1 MLKLYRRL
9 LSKINPHRSLK
20 ARLGLAT
27 GGIVLLLSTVL
38 SLLVGYTTS
47 TQIETTIGQHAG
59 EIAYQMADKLD
70 RGMFER
76 YRDIQILAS
85 LDPIRQSDYPLA
97 VKRSLLE
104 KLQSTYPDYA
114 WIGLTNQQGVV
125 IASTGKVLEGVD
137 ASKRPIF
144 QGGRL
149 EPFVGD
155 VHDALLLAK
164 LLPNPSVEP
173 LRFVDLAAP
182 VKDSQG
188 NFQGVIAAHLSWTWA
203 TEVEE
208 SLLQR
213 LGEHH
218 QVEIFI
224 LSQDGTVLL
233 GSKAFQGKKMTLA
246 SVQAARANQNSY
258 LIEPWLQEGNY
269 VTGFAKTQGYRDYPG
284 LGWLVLVRQK
294 AAVALAPARSLQSQ
308 VFAWGIA
315 LGTLFAILNW
325 LSANQIVRP
334 MLKIAAAANRIRQG
348 DTLAKIP
355 LLHGHD
361 ELATLSESLSHL
373 VSTLND
379 QQRELIS
386 LNEQLRLDISRRQQT
401 EQELRQISSALENAI
416 DAISQID
423 ASGHYINVNP
433 AYANLLGYESEEIL
447 GMSWQSTIHPEDLNI
462 AIAAYEQMLAL
473 GKAEVEVKGLRKDN
487 LTYYQQLAFVKVE
500 DNEQQFNGYYC
511 FVKDITERKQAVF
524 ALRQTN
530 ERLRRL
536 FDSNL
541 IGVAFWNIEGFIVD
555 ANDAFL
561 SFAGYTRE
569 EFATI
574 GRINWRELTPPEYKH
589 WDERAIAQTL
599 STGVSSIYEKEYVHR
614 DGKRVPIVLGVALL
628 NDSQCEGVAFVL
640 DITEQKRAERE
651 REQLLS
657 RERQYAKQLH
667 GLTEAA
673 LVMNSVLSIEDV
685 LGVIT
690 EQARAII
697 GVHQSVTSM
706 TIDQNWAQAINSVS
720 LSDKYAAWRDYDA
733 KTDGSGIYAC
743 VCHLNRPMRMTQAE
757 LEAHPKWR
765 GFGKEAANHPL
776 MRGWLAAPLRGRD
789 GQNIGL
795 IQLSDKY
802 EGEFTE
808 EDEAIIVELAQMASI
823 AIENTRLYEAEQSAR
838 TQAETANRLK
848 DEFLAVLSHELRTP
862 LNPILGWSKL
872 LRTRKCD
879 EATTTK
885 ALETIE
891 RNAQLQTQLIED
903 LLDVSRI
910 LRGKLTLNVD
920 SVDLVSTIEA
930 AIETVRLAAQAKA
943 IQIETVFEHQAGQ
956 VAGDANRLQQ
966 VFWNLLSNAVKF
978 TPQRGQVEIRLE
990 RVGTEAQ
997 IQVNDTGKGISP
1009 EFLPYVFDY
1018 FRQADSTTTRVFGGL
1033 GLGLA
1038 IVRHLVEL
1046 HGGTVWAESLGVGRG
1061 ATFTVR
1067 LPLMVVESEGS
1078 QENELISSSPNL
1090 EGVRILVVDDEVDT
1104 LELLVF
1110 MLKEYGAQVRGVT
1123 EAIEAL
1129 LLISQW
1135 QPDLLLSDIGM
1146 PNVDGYMLIHQI
1158 RELESK
1164 LGRKIP
1170 AIALT
1175 AYAGETDHQQI
1186 LASGF
1191 QKHVTKPVEPAKLV
1205 NAIASL
1211 VEHQQGKEQFYSP

>member
-1 MLKLYRRL
+1 MLKLCRRL

-47 TQIETTIGQHAG
+47 TQLETTIGQYAG

-85 LDPIRQSDYPLA
+85 LDPIRESNYPLA
-97 VKRSLLE
+97 AKRSLLE

-125 IASTGKVLEGVD
+125 LASTGKVLEGVD
-137 ASKRPIF
+137 ASKRPF
-144 QGGRL
+144 FEGGRV
-149 EPFVGD
+149 EPYVGD
-155 VHDALLLAK
+155 VHEALLLAK
-164 LLPNPSVEP
+164 LLPNLTGEP

-182 VKDSQG
+182 VKDTQDK
-188 NFQGVIAAHLSWTWA
+188 FQGVIAAHLSWAWA
-203 TEVEE
+203 TEVEK

-213 LGEHH
+213 LGEYHN
-218 QVEIFI
+218 VEIFI

-233 GSKAFQGKKMTLA
+233 GPKAFQGQKLTLA

-258 LIEPWLQEGNY
+258 LIEPWLKEGNY

-315 LGTLFAILNW
+315 LGTLFAILGG

-334 MLKIAAAANRIRQG
+334 MLRIAAAANRIRQG
-348 DTLAKIP
+348 DALAKIP
-355 LLHGHD
+355 LVRGQD
-361 ELATLSESLSHL
+361 ELAVLSESLRHL

-386 LNEQLRLDISRRQQT
+386 LNEQLQLDITQ
-401 EQELRQISSALENAI
+401 
-416 DAISQID
+416 
-423 ASGHYINVNP
+423 
-433 AYANLLGYESEEIL
+433 
-447 GMSWQSTIHPEDLNI
+447 
-462 AIAAYEQMLAL
+462 
-473 GKAEVEVKGLRKDN
+473 
-487 LTYYQQLAFVKVE
+487 
-500 DNEQQFNGYYC
+500 
-511 FVKDITERKQAVF
+511 RKQAEE

-530 ERLRRL
+530 ERLQRL

-561 SFAGYTRE
+561 RFAGYTRE
-569 EFATI
+569 EFAAI
-574 GRINWRELTPPEYKH
+574 GRLDWTEFTPPEYKH
-589 WDERAIAQTL
+589 LDDHAIAETL
-599 STGVSSIYEKEYVHR
+599 SAGVSNIYEKEYIHR
-614 DGKRVPIVLGVALL
+614 DGKRVPIVLGIALL
-628 NDSQCEGVAFVL
+628 NDCQREGVAFVL
-640 DITEQKRAERE
+640 DITEQKRAEQE

-685 LGVIT
+685 LRVIT

-697 GVHQSVTSM
+697 GAHQSVTSM

-720 LSDKYAAWRDYDA
+720 LSDKYAVWRDYDA

-743 VCHLNRPMRMTQAE
+743 VCHLNRSMRLTQAE

-765 GFGKEAANHPL
+765 GFGKEAGNHPP
-776 MRGWLAAPLRGRD
+776 MRGWLAAPLRARD

-808 EDEAIIVELAQMASI
+808 EDEAIIVQLAQMASI

-891 RNAQLQTQLIED
+891 RNAKLQTQLIED

-910 LRGKLTLNVD
+910 LRGKLTLNIA
-920 SVDLVSTIEA
+920 SVDLVPTIEA

-943 IQIETVFEHQAGQ
+943 IQIQTVFDHHAGQ

-978 TPQRGQVEIRLE
+978 TPQGGQVEIRLQ

-997 IQVNDTGKGISP
+997 IQVSDTGKGISP

-1038 IVRHLVEL
+1038 IVRQLVEL
-1046 HGGTVWAESLGVGRG
+1046 HGGTVWAESAGVGCG

-1067 LPLMVVESEGS
+1067 LPLMAVESDSS
-1078 QENELISSSPNL
+1078 QENELMSSSPNL
-1090 EGVRILVVDDEVDT
+1090 EGVRVLVVDDEVDT

-1123 EAIEAL
+1123 EASEAL
-1129 LLISQW
+1129 LLISEW

-1146 PNVDGYMLIHQI
+1146 PNVDGYRLIQQI

-1164 LGRKIP
+1164 LGRQIP

-1211 VEHQQGKEQFYSP
+1211 VEHQQGKERFYSP

>member
-1 MLKLYRRL
+1 M
-9 LSKINPHRSLK
+9 
-20 ARLGLAT
+20 
-27 GGIVLLLSTVL
+27 
-38 SLLVGYTTS
+38 
-47 TQIETTIGQHAG
+47 
-59 EIAYQMADKLD
+59 
-70 RGMFER
+70 
-76 YRDIQILAS
+76 
-85 LDPIRQSDYPLA
+85 
-97 VKRSLLE
+97 
-104 KLQSTYPDYA
+104 
-114 WIGLTNQQGVV
+114 
-125 IASTGKVLEGVD
+125 
-137 ASKRPIF
+137 
-144 QGGRL
+144 
-149 EPFVGD
+149 
-155 VHDALLLAK
+155 
-164 LLPNPSVEP
+164 
-173 LRFVDLAAP
+173 
-182 VKDSQG
+182 
-188 NFQGVIAAHLSWTWA
+188 
-203 TEVEE
+203 
-208 SLLQR
+208 
-213 LGEHH
+213 
-218 QVEIFI
+218 
-224 LSQDGTVLL
+224 
-233 GSKAFQGKKMTLA
+233 
-246 SVQAARANQNSY
+246 
-258 LIEPWLQEGNY
+258 
-269 VTGFAKTQGYRDYPG
+269 
-284 LGWLVLVRQK
+284 
-294 AAVALAPARSLQSQ
+294 
-308 VFAWGIA
+308 
-315 LGTLFAILNW
+315 
-325 LSANQIVRP
+325 
-334 MLKIAAAANRIRQG
+334 
-348 DTLAKIP
+348 
-355 LLHGHD
+355 
-361 ELATLSESLSHL
+361 
-373 VSTLND
+373 
-379 QQRELIS
+379 
-386 LNEQLRLDISRRQQT
+386 
-401 EQELRQISSALENAI
+401 
-416 DAISQID
+416 
-423 ASGHYINVNP
+423 
-433 AYANLLGYESEEIL
+433 L
-447 GMSWQSTIHPEDLNI
+447 GMTWQLTIHPEDLNI
-462 AIAAYEQMLAL
+462 AITAYKQMLAL

-487 LTYYQQLAFVKVE
+487 LTFYQQLAFVKVE
-500 DNEQQFNGYYC
+500 DKEQQFNAYYC
-511 FVKDITERKQAVF
+511 FVKDITERKQAIF

-541 IGVAFWNIEGFIVD
+541 IGVAFWNVEGFIVD

-561 SFAGYTRE
+561 RFAGYTRE
-569 EFATI
+569 EFATL

-589 WDERAIAQTL
+589 LDDRAIAETL
-599 STGVSSIYEKEYVHR
+599 SAGVSNIYEKEYIHR
-614 DGKRVPIVLGVALL
+614 DGKRVPIVLGIALL
-628 NDSQCEGVAFVL
+628 NDSQREGVAFVL
-640 DITEQKRAERE
+640 DITEQKRAEQE

-657 RERQYAKQLH
+657 RERQYALQLH

-673 LVMNSVLSIEDV
+673 LVMNSALSIEDV
-685 LGVIT
+685 LRVIT
-690 EQARAII
+690 EQGRAII
-697 GVHQSVTSM
+697 GAHQSVTSM

-720 LSDKYAAWRDYDA
+720 LSDKYAAWRDYDEN
-733 KTDGSGIYAC
+733 TDGSGIYAC

-765 GFGKEAANHPL
+765 GFGKEAANHPP

-808 EDEAIIVELAQMASI
+808 EDEAIIVQLAQMASI
-823 AIENTRLYEAEQSAR
+823 AIENTRLYNAEQSAR

-891 RNAQLQTQLIED
+891 RNAKLQTQLIED

-920 SVDLVSTIEA
+920 SVDLVPTIES

-943 IQIETVFEHQAGQ
+943 IHIQTVFDRHAGQ

-978 TPQRGQVEIRLE
+978 TPQGGQVEIRLE

-997 IQVNDTGKGISP
+997 IQVSDTGKGISP

-1038 IVRHLVEL
+1038 IVRQLVEL
-1046 HGGTVWAESLGVGRG
+1046 HGGTVWAESPGVGCG

-1067 LPLMVVESEGS
+1067 LPLMAVESEEP

-1090 EGVRILVVDDEVDT
+1090 EGVRVLVVDDEVDT

-1123 EAIEAL
+1123 EASEAL

-1164 LGRKIP
+1164 LGRQIP

-1211 VEHQQGKEQFYSP
+1211 VEHQQGETQFYSG

>member
-1 MLKLYRRL
+1 MLKLCRRL
-9 LSKINPHRSLK
+9 LSKINPHRSLN

-27 GGIVLLLSTVL
+27 GGIVLLLSTVM

-47 TQIETTIGQHAG
+47 TQLETTIGQYAG
-59 EIAYQMADKLD
+59 DIAYQMADKLD

-76 YRDIQILAS
+76 YRDIQIFAS
-85 LDPIRQSDYPLA
+85 LDPIRQSNYPLA
-97 VKRSLLE
+97 AKRSLLE

-125 IASTGKVLEGVD
+125 LASTGKVLEGVD
-137 ASKRPIF
+137 VSKRPIF
-144 QGGRL
+144 QGGRV
-149 EPFVGD
+149 EPHVGD
-155 VHDALLLAK
+155 VHNALLLAK
-164 LLPNPSVEP
+164 LLPNRTGEP

-182 VKDSQG
+182 VKDTQG
-188 NFQGVIAAHLSWTWA
+188 KFQGVIAAHLSWTWA
-203 TEVEE
+203 SEVEK

-213 LGEHH
+213 LGKHH

-233 GSKAFQGKKMTLA
+233 GPKAFQGQKLTLA
-246 SVQAARANQNSY
+246 SVQSARANQNSY
-258 LIEPWLQEGNY
+258 LIEPWVQEGNY
-269 VTGFAKTQGYRDYPG
+269 VTGYAKTQGYRDYPG

-294 AAVALAPARSLQSQ
+294 AAVALAPTRSLQYQ
-308 VFAWGIA
+308 VLVWGVG
-315 LGTLFAILNW
+315 LGTLFAVLIG
-325 LSANQIVRP
+325 LSANRMVRP

-348 DTLAKIP
+348 DALAKIP
-355 LLHGHD
+355 LVRGQD
-361 ELATLSESLSHL
+361 ELATLAESLRHL
-373 VSTLND
+373 VSTLD
-379 QQRELIS
+379 EQQQELIS
-386 LNEQLRLDISRRQQT
+386 LNEQLRLDITQRQQT
-401 EQELRQISSALENAI
+401 EEDLREVTNALENAI
-416 DAISQID
+416 DAISRLD
-423 ASGHYINVNP
+423 TAGRYINVNQ
-433 AYANLLGYESEEIL
+433 AYANLLGYASEEML
-447 GMSWQSTIHPEDLNI
+447 GMTWQSTIHPEDLNI

-487 LTYYQQLAFVKVE
+487 LAFYQQVALVKVE
-500 DNEQQFNGYYC
+500 DKEQQFNGYYC
-511 FVKDITERKQAVF
+511 FVKDITERKQAAV

-530 ERLRRL
+530 ERLQRL

-541 IGVAFWNIEGFIVD
+541 IGVGFWNIDGFIVD

-561 SFAGYTRE
+561 RFSGYTRE
-569 EFATI
+569 EFTSL
-574 GRINWRELTPPEYKH
+574 GRINWRELTPPKYRH
-589 WDERAIAQTL
+589 LDERAIAETL
-599 STGVSSIYEKEYVHR
+599 SAGVSNIYEKEYIHR
-614 DGKRVPIVLGVALL
+614 DGKRVPIVLGIALL
-628 NDSQCEGVAFVL
+628 NDSQREGVAFVL
-640 DITEQKRAERE
+640 DITEQKRAEQE

-657 RERQYAKQLH
+657 RERQYALQLH

-673 LVMNSVLSIEDV
+673 LVMNSALSIEDV
-685 LGVIT
+685 LRVIT
-690 EQARAII
+690 EQGRTII
-697 GVHQSVTSM
+697 GAHQSVTSM

-720 LSDKYAAWRDYDA
+720 LSDKYAAWRDYDEN
-733 KTDGSGIYAC
+733 TDGSGIYAC

-765 GFGKEAANHPL
+765 GFGKEAGNHPP
-776 MRGWLAAPLRGRD
+776 MRGWLAVPLRGRD

-808 EDEAIIVELAQMASI
+808 EDEAIIVQLAQMASI
-823 AIENTRLYEAEQSAR
+823 AIENTRLYNAEQSAR

-891 RNAQLQTQLIED
+891 RNAKLQTQLIED

-920 SVDLVSTIEA
+920 SVDLVPTIES

-943 IQIETVFEHQAGQ
+943 IHIQTVFDRHAGQ

-978 TPQRGQVEIRLE
+978 TPQGGQVEIRLE

-997 IQVNDTGKGISP
+997 IQVSDTGKGISP

-1038 IVRHLVEL
+1038 IVRQLVEL
-1046 HGGTVWAESLGVGRG
+1046 HGGTVWAESPGVGCG

-1067 LPLMVVESEGS
+1067 LPLMAVESEEP

-1090 EGVRILVVDDEVDT
+1090 QGVRILIVDDEVDT

-1110 MLKEYGAQVRGVT
+1110 MLKEYGVQVRGVT
-1123 EAIEAL
+1123 EASEAL

-1146 PNVDGYMLIHQI
+1146 PNVDGYMLIRQI

-1164 LGRKIP
+1164 LGRYIP

-1211 VEHQQGKEQFYSP
+1211 VEHQQGEKRFP

>member
-1 MLKLYRRL
+1 
-9 LSKINPHRSLK
+9 
-20 ARLGLAT
+20 
-27 GGIVLLLSTVL
+27 
-38 SLLVGYTTS
+38 
-47 TQIETTIGQHAG
+47 
-59 EIAYQMADKLD
+59 
-70 RGMFER
+70 
-76 YRDIQILAS
+76 
-85 LDPIRQSDYPLA
+85 
-97 VKRSLLE
+97 
-104 KLQSTYPDYA
+104 
-114 WIGLTNQQGVV
+114 
-125 IASTGKVLEGVD
+125 
-137 ASKRPIF
+137 
-144 QGGRL
+144 
-149 EPFVGD
+149 
-155 VHDALLLAK
+155 
-164 LLPNPSVEP
+164 
-173 LRFVDLAAP
+173 
-182 VKDSQG
+182 
-188 NFQGVIAAHLSWTWA
+188 
-203 TEVEE
+203 
-208 SLLQR
+208 
-213 LGEHH
+213 
-218 QVEIFI
+218 
-224 LSQDGTVLL
+224 LL
-233 GSKAFQGKKMTLA
+233 GPKAFQGQKLTLA
-246 SVQAARANQNSY
+246 SVQSARANQNSY
-258 LIEPWLQEGNY
+258 LIEPWVQEGNY

-294 AAVALAPARSLQSQ
+294 AAVALAPARSLQYQ
-308 VFAWGIA
+308 VLVWGVG
-315 LGTLFAILNW
+315 LGTLFAVLIG
-325 LSANQIVRP
+325 LSANRIVRP

-348 DTLAKIP
+348 DALAKIP
-355 LLHGHD
+355 LVRGQD
-361 ELATLSESLSHL
+361 ELATLAESLRHL
-373 VSTLND
+373 VSTLD
-379 QQRELIS
+379 EQQQELIS
-386 LNEQLRLDISRRQQT
+386 LNEQLRLDITQRQQT
-401 EQELRQISSALENAI
+401 EEDLREVTNALENAI
-416 DAISQID
+416 DAISRLD
-423 ASGHYINVNP
+423 ASGHYINVNQ
-433 AYANLLGYESEEIL
+433 AYANLLGYASEEML
-447 GMSWQSTIHPEDLNI
+447 GMTWQSTIHPEDLNI

-487 LTYYQQLAFVKVE
+487 LAFYQQVALVKVE
-500 DNEQQFNGYYC
+500 DKEQQFNGYYC
-511 FVKDITERKQAVF
+511 FVKDITERKQAGV

-530 ERLRRL
+530 ERLQRL

-541 IGVAFWNIEGFIVD
+541 IGVAFWNIDGFIVD

-561 SFAGYTRE
+561 RFSGYTRK
-569 EFATI
+569 EFTSL
-574 GRINWRELTPPEYKH
+574 GRINWRELTPPKYRH
-589 WDERAIAQTL
+589 LDERAIAETL
-599 STGVSSIYEKEYVHR
+599 SAGVSNIYEKEYIHR
-614 DGKRVPIVLGVALL
+614 DGKRVPIVLGIALL
-628 NDSQCEGVAFVL
+628 NDSQREGIAFVL
-640 DITEQKRAERE
+640 DITEQKRAEQE

-657 RERQYAKQLH
+657 RERQYALQLH

-673 LVMNSVLSIEDV
+673 LVMNSALSIEDV
-685 LGVIT
+685 LRVIT

-697 GVHQSVTSM
+697 GAHQSVTSM

-720 LSDKYAAWRDYDA
+720 LSDKYAAWRDYDEN
-733 KTDGSGIYAC
+733 TDGSGIYAC

-765 GFGKEAANHPL
+765 GFGKEAGNHPP

-808 EDEAIIVELAQMASI
+808 EDEAIIVQLAQMASI
-823 AIENTRLYEAEQSAR
+823 AIENTRLYNAEQSAR

-891 RNAQLQTQLIED
+891 RNAKLQTQLIED

-920 SVDLVSTIEA
+920 SVDLVPTIEA

-943 IQIETVFEHQAGQ
+943 IHIQTVFDRHAGQ

-978 TPQRGQVEIRLE
+978 TPQGGQVEIRLE

-997 IQVNDTGKGISP
+997 IQVSDTGKGISP

-1038 IVRHLVEL
+1038 IVRQLVEL
-1046 HGGTVWAESLGVGRG
+1046 HGGTVWAESPDIGCG

-1067 LPLMVVESEGS
+1067 LPLMAVESDEP

-1090 EGVRILVVDDEVDT
+1090 EGVRVLVVDDEVDT

-1110 MLKEYGAQVRGVT
+1110 MLKEYGAKVRGVT
-1123 EAIEAL
+1123 EASEAL

-1146 PNVDGYMLIHQI
+1146 PDVDGYMLIRQI

-1164 LGRKIP
+1164 LGRHIP

-1211 VEHQQGKEQFYSP
+1211 VEHQQGEKRFP